1 MILIHGNQNCLADN
15 NVPPAVC
22 SVVTIGMGYNELKS
36 ATEDCAK
43 YHEKQG
49 DDAAADN
56 QPEVALAHYNEA
68 LLLYPSSS
76 KDNEALQRVLLKK
89 ARNLIAAGRQ
99 NEIYGVLDGLAK
111 PNDEVKFLLLTLV
124 EQYRE
129 ALHSY
134 NRTEE
139 LGLSTTAINKILDT
153 FYKHVGEKKF
163 SIIQRVFLFHQ
174 IRNEITGDQFTILD
188 EGSLFELD
196 IEDLQKL
203 FPVRYLKFKRI
214 FDIYNMSIDKSDN
227 EMDFQALGQDFT
239 AEYPNDS
246 FGYQLRAYEM
256 ARQEN
261 WQELATLIDQITTI
275 SPYPDNNET
284 LRQIEDLMKNG
295 YAQESLKFSQRIYIN
310 APDNIKLLNLLL
322 GANFKLGRYKN
333 AIESYKAERK
343 AHSGRKTIS
352 FSDEDKMAI
361 VLLRLYDKD
370 FDTADKELRELVL
383 FAERGIQYYAW
394 TWLKAGYEQ
403 GVFSEPSSMPQQDD
417 ADKEAREAKL
427 IKTRKQLQDILSGKP
442 LF

>member
-1 MILIHGNQNCLADN
+1 
-15 NVPPAVC
+15 
-22 SVVTIGMGYNELKS
+22 
-36 ATEDCAK
+36 
-43 YHEKQG
+43 
-49 DDAAADN
+49 
-56 QPEVALAHYNEA
+56 
-68 LLLYPSSS
+68 
-76 KDNEALQRVLLKK
+76 
-89 ARNLIAAGRQ
+89 
-99 NEIYGVLDGLAK
+99 
-111 PNDEVKFLLLTLV
+111 
-124 EQYRE
+124 
-129 ALHSY
+129 
-134 NRTEE
+134 
-139 LGLSTTAINKILDT
+139 
-153 FYKHVGEKKF
+153 
-163 SIIQRVFLFHQ
+163 
-174 IRNEITGDQFTILD
+174 
-188 EGSLFELD
+188 
-196 IEDLQKL
+196 
-203 FPVRYLKFKRI
+203 
-214 FDIYNMSIDKSDN
+214 MSIDKSDN

-239 AEYPNDS
+239 AEYPTDS

-352 FSDEDKMAI
+352 FSDDDKMAI